1 MFARSLLALVGIA
14 AAMSGCT
21 RQVSIHDLRI
31 DGFAPAEKPSGIH
44 VVRGDDEW
52 EAGPA
57 PYGYVRVVG
66 EPVPNWQPGGDINP
80 AGSLMTWSF
89 VGPRPM
95 SSEYWS
101 GETDAGGRLA
111 GIAPHPTDP
120 NICYIATASGGVWK
134 TTNGGTNWNPITD
147 ELSILN
153 CGWITID
160 PSNHNTIYLGTG
172 EYVQGSTGDGI
183 FRSTD
188 AGANW
193 TRIATAAQVGNQIS
207 KIYVH
212 PTNPQIIHATSTS
225 GYYRSTD
232 GGATWSQRISG
243 NCSSMALDPTNPNN
257 VYIGRRSTG
266 IYKSTDGGT
275 TTTLLTGGLPTA
287 SFTYISLTLCDSSPG
302 TLYAAFCASSGGGLL
317 GLYKTTDSGT
327 TWTQKTATPNFPSP
341 QGSYNC
347 YVAVDPANAN
357 IAFVAGVDRRYAV
370 TSIARTTNG
379 GDSWTEMI
387 TSNNV
392 HPDHH
397 LMVWGPG
404 PTIWEGNDGG
414 VYKSTNGGVNWT
426 NLNATLGA
434 AQIYQIAVHP
444 TSTNRMLGGTQD
456 NGTPERTT
464 ATQNWP
470 QLHSGDCGFSVFD
483 STNTTTRYTT
493 YVYATVYR
501 WPGGNDIS
509 GAWDSDSS
517 NFIAPLVGDPNS
529 NTTLL
534 VGTNRVWRTTNSTAG
549 TPTWTALSAAALE
562 SGRTLN
568 AVAVAPGFPNT
579 IYAGTTGGR
588 VYQTTNLTTW
598 NNRSTGLPAGQV
610 SDIVISPTDPNTAYV
625 SFFNTTG
632 NRVLKTTNAGVS
644 WTDATGTL
652 PSGVAARALAIDW
665 STRRPGIYIGSG
677 AGVWASLNG
686 SGNWFKDDASF
697 PNVNVGDLHLAA
709 NTRRLTAGTYGR
721 GAWQATLPPICN
733 ADINGDG
740 VLDFF
745 DYLDFVAAFSAN
757 TPIADYNLDAVIDFF
772 DYLDF
777 VADFSTGC

>member
-1 MFARSLLALVGIA
+1 MRVPLLLALAGCA
-14 AAMSGCT
+14 AVLCSCSKT
-21 RQVSIHDLRI
+21 QSINDLRV
-31 DGFAPAEKPSGIH
+31 DGFAPAEKPQGVI
-44 VVRGDDEW
+44 VEREEDEW

-57 PYGYVRVVG
+57 PYGYIRVTG
-66 EPVPNWQPGGDINP
+66 EPVPNWTPGGEVNP
-80 AGSLMTWSF
+80 AGSLMTWTF
-89 VGPRPM
+89 LGPRPM
-95 SSEYWS
+95 SNEYWS
-101 GETDAGGRLA
+101 GNTNAGGRIA
-111 GIAPHPTDP
+111 GIAPHPTNA

-134 TTNGGTNWNPITD
+134 TTDGGANWNPITD

-153 CGWITID
+153 GGWITLD
-160 PSNHNTIYLGTG
+160 PSDPNTIYYGTG

-193 TRIATAAQVGNQIS
+193 TRISTTAQTGAQIS
-207 KIYVH
+207 KIIVH
-212 PTNPQIIHATSTS
+212 PTNPQIIHVTSTG

-232 GGATWSQRISG
+232 RGATWSQRLSG
-243 NCSSMALDPTNPNN
+243 NCSSLALDPVNPNN
-257 VYIGRRSTG
+257 VYIARRTFG
-266 IYKSTDGGT
+266 VYKSTDGGT
-275 TTTLLTGGLPTA
+275 TVAALTGGLPT
-287 SFTYISLTLCDSSPG
+287 SGFTYMSLSLANSAPG
-302 TLYAAFCASSGGGLL
+302 TIYAAFCASSGGGLL
-317 GLYKTTDSGT
+317 GLYKTTDGGV

-347 YVAVDPANAN
+347 YVAVDPANPD

-414 VYKSTNGGVNWT
+414 VYKSTNGGVTWS

-444 TSTNRMLGGTQD
+444 NSPNRMLGGTQD
-456 NGTPERTT
+456 NGTPERTSNT
-464 ATQNWP
+464 ITWP
-470 QLHSGDCGFSVFD
+470 QLQAGDGGFSVFD
-483 STNTTTRYTT
+483 PTNITTRYTT

-501 WPGGNDIS
+501 WPGGTDIS
-509 GAWDSDSS
+509 GGWGSDSS

-529 NTTLL
+529 PTTLL
-534 VGTNRVWRTTNSTAG
+534 VGTNRVWRTTNAATG
-549 TPTWTALSAAALE
+549 TPTWTALSNAALQ
-562 SGRTLN
+562 SGSTLN

-588 VYQTTNLTTW
+588 VYVTTNLTTW
-598 NNRSTGLPAGQV
+598 NNRSTGLPSGQV

-632 NRVLKTTNAGVS
+632 NRILKTTNAGVS
-644 WTDATGTL
+644 WVDATGAL

-665 STRRPGIYIGSG
+665 TTRRPGIYVGSG
-677 AGVWASLNG
+677 AGIWASLNG

-697 PNVNVGDLHLAA
+697 PNVNVGDLSLAA
-709 NTRRLTAGTYGR
+709 TTRRLTAGTYGR
-721 GAWQATLPPICN
+721 GAWQAVLPPICN
-733 ADINGDG
+733 PDVNGDG

-757 TPIADYNLDAVIDFF
+757 SAGADYNLDSVIDFF

-777 VADFSTGC
+777 VAEFSSGC